1 MRPRFWNAF
10 RVLSGLVVLSV
21 ACGLGCNGCGS
32 NNQSASTTASTG
44 STGTTGTTATTGST
58 GTTGTTGTTG
68 SGVQVLTY
76 HNDNTRQGQN
86 TQETALTPSNV
97 TSSGFGKVGFDS
109 TDGKV
114 DAEPL
119 YVPGVTI
126 GGATHNVLYVVT
138 ENDSAYAFDADTGT
152 VLWKVSTLGT
162 GESAG
167 VPHNCDQVA
176 PKIGMTSTPV
186 IDPKTGAHGTIYMVA
201 ASQDSS
207 GNYHQRLHALDLT
220 SGAEQS
226 GSPVV
231 IQATYPGSG
240 EGSSNGQVVFD
251 PKQYNERA
259 GLLLLNG
266 VLYLGWSSHCDID
279 PYTGWLMGYNENSL
293 AQTSVLNLTPNG
305 SEGSIWQSGP
315 GPAADS
321 SGNIY
326 FLDANGSF
334 DTALNAN
341 GMPAKGDYGN
351 AFMKVSTTGNKLIP
365 ADYFSMSNT
374 VAESKADEDL
384 GSGGAMLLPDE
395 TDSSGTTRHL
405 AVGAGKDANI
415 YVVDR
420 DNMGKFHASGNQI
433 YQELGGALSGQ
444 EFGMPAYWNNTVY
457 YGAVGDSIRA
467 YPITQ
472 AKLATSP
479 STKTAHQFPYPGA
492 TPGIS
497 SNGTS
502 DGILWAV
509 DNSSPAVLYAYDA
522 TDLTKELYDS
532 NQASGSRD
540 HFGPGNKYITPMI
553 VNGKVY
559 VGTQTG
565 VAVFGLL
572 KK

>member
-1 MRPRFWNAF
+1 MHSRLRSSFQ
-10 RVLSGLVVLSV
+10 VLSGLLMLSV
-21 ACGLGCNGCGS
+21 ACAVGCNGCSSS
-32 NNQSASTTASTG
+32 NNSA
-44 STGTTGTTATTGST
+44 GTTATTSTTGGGT

-68 SGVQVLTY
+68 SGGTGVQVLTY
-76 HNDNTRQGQN
+76 HNDNTREGQN
-86 TQETALTPSNV
+86 TQETVLTPANV
-97 TSSGFGKVGFDS
+97 TSATFGKVGFDS

-138 ENDSAYAFDADTGT
+138 EHDSAYAFDADSGT
-152 VLWKVSTLGT
+152 VLWHVSTLCS
-162 GESAG
+162 GETTSDSR
-167 VPHNCDQVA
+167 NCSQVI
-176 PKIGMTSTPV
+176 PEIGMTSPPV
-186 IDPKTGAHGTIYMVA
+186 IDPKAGTHGTVFMVA
-201 ASQDSS
+201 ASKDSG

-220 SGAEQS
+220 TGAEQS
-226 GSPVV
+226 GSPIS
-231 IQATYPGSG
+231 IQATYPSTGP
-240 EGSSNGQVVFD
+240 ESSNGQLVFD

-266 VLYLGWSSHCDID
+266 VVYLGWSSHCDIE

-305 SEGSIWQSGP
+305 SEGSIWQSGA
-315 GPAADS
+315 GLVADS

-334 DTALNAN
+334 GTTLNAS
-341 GMPAKGDYGN
+341 GMPANGNYGN
-351 AFMKVSTTGNKLIP
+351 AFMKVSTSGNKLTP
-365 ADYFSMSNT
+365 ADYFTMSNT
-374 VAESKADEDL
+374 VSESNADEDL

-395 TDSSGTTRHL
+395 TDASGTVRHL

-415 YVVDR
+415 YVVDT
-420 DNMGKFHASGNQI
+420 DNMGKFNSGGNTI

-457 YGAVGDSIRA
+457 YGGVGDSIRA

-472 AKLATSP
+472 AKLATTP
-479 STKTAHQFPYPGA
+479 SSKTTHQFPYPGA
-492 TPGIS
+492 TPSVS
-497 SNGTS
+497 SSGTS
-502 DGILWAV
+502 NGILWVV
-509 DNSSPAVLYAYDA
+509 DNSTPAVLYAYDA
-522 TDLTKELYDS
+522 TNLTKELYDS
-532 NQASGSRD
+532 SQAAASRD
-540 HFGPGNKYITPMI
+540 QFGPGNKYITPMI

-572 KK
+572 Q

>member
-1 MRPRFWNAF
+1 MCPQLRGGFQA
-10 RVLSGLVVLSV
+10 LSGLLILSV
-21 ACGLGCNGCGS
+21 ACAVGCNGCGS
-32 NNQSASTTASTG
+32 SSNSAG
-44 STGTTGTTATTGST
+44 S
-58 GTTGTTGTTG
+58 TTGTTGTTG
-68 SGVQVLTY
+68 SGGNPPPTGMAQVLTY
-76 HNDNTRQGQN
+76 HNDNTREGQN
-86 TQETALTPSNV
+86 TQETTLTTANV
-97 TSSGFGKVGFDS
+97 TSSTFGKVGFYS
-109 TDGKV
+109 VDGKV

-119 YVPGVTI
+119 YVPGETI

-138 ENDSAYAFDADTGT
+138 EHDSAYAFDADSGT
-152 VLWKVSTLGT
+152 VLWHVSTLGSNET
-162 GESAG
+162 TSDPRNCGQV
-167 VPHNCDQVA
+167 VPE
-176 PKIGMTSTPV
+176 IGMTSTPV
-186 IDPKTGAHGTIYMVA
+186 IDPKAGTHGTIFMVA
-201 ASQDSS
+201 ASKDSS

-220 SGAEQS
+220 TGAEQT
-226 GSPVV
+226 GSPVA
-231 IQATYPGSG
+231 IQATYPSMGP
-240 EGSSNGQVVFD
+240 ESSNGQLVFD

-266 VLYLGWSSHCDID
+266 VVYLGWSSHCDIE

-305 SEGSIWQSGP
+305 SEGSIWQSGA
-315 GPAADS
+315 GLAADS

-326 FLDANGSF
+326 FLDANGDF
-334 DTALNAN
+334 GTTLNGS
-341 GMPAKGDYGN
+341 GMPANGNYGN
-351 AFMKVSTTGNKLIP
+351 AFMKVSTAGNKLVP
-365 ADYFSMSNT
+365 ADYFTMSNT
-374 VAESKADEDL
+374 VAESDADEDL

-395 TDSSGTTRHL
+395 TDASGTVWHL

-420 DNMGKFHASGNQI
+420 DNMGKFNSSGNSV

-457 YGAVGDSIRA
+457 YGGVSDSIRA

-479 STKTAHQFPYPGA
+479 SSKTAHQFPYPGT
-492 TPGIS
+492 TPSVS

-502 DGILWAV
+502 NGILWAI

-522 TDLTKELYDS
+522 TNLAHELYDS
-532 NQASGSRD
+532 NQAAGGRD
-540 HFGPGNKYITPMI
+540 QFGPGNKYITPMI

-559 VGTQTG
+559 VGTTNG

-572 KK
+572 K